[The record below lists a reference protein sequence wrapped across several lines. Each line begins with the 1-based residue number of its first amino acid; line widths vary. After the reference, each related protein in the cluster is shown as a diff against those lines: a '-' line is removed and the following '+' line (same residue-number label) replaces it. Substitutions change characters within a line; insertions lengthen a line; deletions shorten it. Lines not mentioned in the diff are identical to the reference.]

1 MRIEILGGW
10 NALLVETGPHG
21 TVLRQGSAE
30 FDRVE
35 YEITAW
41 ERSGS
46 RAGWTG
52 LCRHS
57 SRDCFRQDLQARNLD
72 VVCVDEDGARGGIA

>member
-1 MRIEILGGW
+1 MRIEFLRW
-10 NALLVETGPHG
+10 NALLAETESHG

-30 FDRVE
+30 FDLVE
-35 YEITAW
+35 SEIKAW

-57 SRDCFRQDLQARNLD
+57 ATDCFRQNSQARNLNF
-72 VVCVDEDGARGGIA
+72 AA